1 MPSDSTQIHGESA
14 IESSGAVH
22 PVPPVTPQVN
32 LDSRAGHNQVQ
43 HPTGGPSPED
53 VERNHDGSQIARPAS
68 PSQIAA
74 GARSSQELLR
84 RLSLPMSSSAARESK
99 ISNPR
104 ARYDNLNLS
113 GRIISVNFLIPFT
126 AKISQDGGWVCC
138 ILPFPYCSFNL
149 EI

>member
-1 MPSDSTQIHGESA
+1 MPSDSTQIRGESA
-14 IESSGAVH
+14 IESSSAVH
-22 PVPPVTPQVN
+22 PIPSFTPQVN

-43 HPTGGPSPED
+43 HSTGGPSPEY
-53 VERNHDGSQIARPAS
+53 VERNHDGSKIARPES

-74 GARSSQELLR
+74 GFRSSQELLR
-84 RLSLPMSSSAARESK
+84 RLSLPMGSSATSESK

-113 GRIISVNFLIPFT
+113 GRIISANFVIPFT

-138 ILPFPYCSFNL
+138 ILPFRYCSFKL